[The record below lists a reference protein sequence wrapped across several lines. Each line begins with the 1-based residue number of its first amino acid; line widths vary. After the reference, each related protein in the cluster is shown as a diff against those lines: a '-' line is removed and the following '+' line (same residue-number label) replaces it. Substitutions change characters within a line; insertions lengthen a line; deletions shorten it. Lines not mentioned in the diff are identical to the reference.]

1 MPMTDTAPLTFTDD
15 QLLEALK
22 AAPDQI
28 QSSVA
33 IIAMQLELTQRREAD
48 SPEGE

>member
-1 MPMTDTAPLTFTDD
+1 MQESTPLTFTDD

-48 SPEGE
+48 SSEGD

>member
-1 MPMTDTAPLTFTDD
+1 MQESTPLIFTDD

-48 SPEGE
+48 SSEGD